1 MEKTEWHPAFCAAMR
16 LELRDNE
23 TAEYYT
29 CLYLLSD
36 TRSGFLCACR
46 LIARKGF
53 ITVWEQCHGT
63 VSYASKVYQTLNAL
77 PAPYTVFP
85 KRPKCLAFVVRYF
98 NVPARRVTGDREGLF
113 VFFPIAA
120 DGFIFTPAKI
130 QKDAFWV
137 FGAEKKPPAAIP
149 ALGKRDNS
157 INYPF
162 SP

>member
-63 VSYASKVYQTLNAL
+63 VSYASKVYQAQIPPGSVHGIPQATKMSCLRSTILHCSSAAGNRRPGGTFCFL
-77 PAPYTVFP
+77 PHSCGWFHPHTCQNPKGCFLGLWCRKKAPGCHS
-85 KRPKCLAFVVRYF
+85 RSWQA
-98 NVPARRVTGDREGLF
+98 
-113 VFFPIAA
+113 
-120 DGFIFTPAKI
+120 
-130 QKDAFWV
+130 
-137 FGAEKKPPAAIP
+137 
-149 ALGKRDNS
+149 
-157 INYPF
+157 
-162 SP
+162 